1 MRSANVLGAASA
13 IVGAASAATRYAG
26 LAAFVLIA
34 ENVLAQQAPAGA
46 AQPEEP
52 LKYRVEFIIFAN
64 TEADAYEELF
74 DKEAASDD
82 ALPPELSAPGASFG
96 LETDP
101 GLRGEVPAPEAIDPS
116 GELKPILPFGAGAT
130 PEDTMPFW
138 FRVLD
143 ESELGLASTYARL
156 ENLRA
161 YRLLAH
167 GGWIQEGLDEAAA
180 RPMDLGNL
188 GIVNPA
194 GTLRLHV
201 SRFLHL
207 GVDLE
212 FRAQALA
219 ASTDAGALGLA
230 ELAPTGTKY
239 RMIAQRRA
247 RSGELHYVDHPMF
260 GLLFLISPAPEEEV
274 PVEDDTGVLAPAI

>member
-1 MRSANVLGAASA
+1 LIFV
-13 IVGAASAATRYAG
+13 AG
-26 LAAFVLIA
+26 P
-34 ENVLAQQAPAGA
+34 VLAQQAPARAEA

-52 LKYRVEFIIFAN
+52 LKYRVEFIVFAH

-82 ALPPELSAPGASFG
+82 ALPPELLAPDASFG
-96 LETDP
+96 VDTGP
-101 GLRGEVPAPEAIDPS
+101 GLRGDAVPTPEAGDPT
-116 GELKPILPFGAGAT
+116 GELKPILPFTGGAA
-130 PEDTMPFW
+130 PEDATPFW

-143 ESELGLASTYARL
+143 ATELDLADTYARL
-156 ENLRA
+156 DNLRA
-161 YRLLAH
+161 YRLLAR

-180 RPMDLGNL
+180 RPMDLANL
-188 GIVNPA
+188 GIVNPM

-212 FRAQALA
+212 FRAQPFAGT
-219 ASTDAGALGLA
+219 STDAGALGLA
-230 ELAPTGTKY
+230 ELAPMGTKY

-260 GLLFLISPAPEEEV
+260 GLLFLITPAPEEV
-274 PVEDDTGVLAPAI
+274 APVEDDTGVLAPAI

>member
-201 SRFLHL
+201 
-207 GVDLE
+207 
-212 FRAQALA
+212 
-219 ASTDAGALGLA
+219 LGLA